1 MIGGKYELKD
11 SRSIVLN
18 VILSAISVFA
28 LTFGIKVNWP
38 DFVHVNHGFPLRW
51 RVHTLSKIA
60 GPVNLWSVNITAL
73 ALDIAFWLALILL
86 IQIIVPRIRS

>member
-1 MIGGKYELKD
+1 MLKN

-18 VILSAISVFA
+18 AILSAIAVFA

-51 RVHTLSKIA
+51 GVHTLSTIT
-60 GPVNLWSVNITAL
+60 GPVDLWSVNLATL
-73 ALDIAFWLALILL
+73 ALDIVFWLAVILL
-86 IQIIVPRIRS
+86 IQIIVARFGSETS